1 MYHQQAMVVDFLLPK
16 KRRKTN
22 PVDVGSYLGNLFAV
36 LPLVRYY
43 WATFCQRQ
51 FRGFRASLVFT
62 VPTSPPSQ
70 VAAQFV
76 SLFLTSVSILSLG
89 RHTTWFSRI
98 FTRNR
103 DQWSVPRARINCR
116 RRASGVSASERT
128 DRTHTGFPG
137 FLHRRNNRF
146 LLWRSFTHRRHRCC
160 CRQKFVAVRKTSS
173 VVGNLLPVFLLSKLS

>member
-1 MYHQQAMVVDFLLPK
+1 MYHQQATVVDFLLPK

-62 VPTSPPSQ
+62 VPTSAPLKSHNLCHFFSLPC
-70 VAAQFV
+70 QFFHSAV
-76 SLFLTSVSILSLG
+76 TQLDF
-89 RHTTWFSRI
+89 HEFSREI
-98 FTRNR
+98 GISGPSHGLGSTVGGARAASLCSRTNR
-103 DQWSVPRARINCR
+103 SD
-116 RRASGVSASERT
+116 
-128 DRTHTGFPG
+128 THTGFPG

-146 LLWRSFTHRRHRCC
+146 LL
-160 CRQKFVAVRKTSS
+160 
-173 VVGNLLPVFLLSKLS
+173 

>member
-62 VPTSPPSQ
+62 VPTSPFSSRTICVTFSHFRVNSFTRPSHN
-70 VAAQFV
+70 
-76 SLFLTSVSILSLG
+76 S
-89 RHTTWFSRI
+89 I
-98 FTRNR
+98 FTNFHEKSGSVVRPTGSDQLSAARERRLCSRTNR
-103 DQWSVPRARINCR
+103 SD
-116 RRASGVSASERT
+116 
-128 DRTHTGFPG
+128 
-137 FLHRRNNRF
+137 
-146 LLWRSFTHRRHRCC
+146 THRFPRFPAPA
-160 CRQKFVAVRKTSS
+160 K
-173 VVGNLLPVFLLSKLS
+173 

>member
-62 VPTSPPSQ
+62 VPTSPLLKSPHNLCHFFSLPC
-70 VAAQFV
+70 QFFHSAV
-76 SLFLTSVSILSLG
+76 TQLDF
-89 RHTTWFSRI
+89 HEFSREI
-98 FTRNR
+98 GISGRSHGLGST
-103 DQWSVPRARINCR
+103 VGGARAAPLKR
-116 RRASGVSASERT
+116 
-128 DRTHTGFPG
+128 RTHRFPR
-137 FLHRRNNRF
+137 FPCRRNNRF
-146 LLWRSFTHRRHRCC
+146 F
-160 CRQKFVAVRKTSS
+160 
-173 VVGNLLPVFLLSKLS
+173 